1 MKSPDKSWSRSYSL
15 YVLVIL
21 MMVYMTS
28 QTDRFVLGIASY
40 QVSHDLRIGHM
51 TCYRNQSYDSDCGST
66 NCTDYLN
73 QTL

>member
-1 MKSPDKSWSRSYSL
+1 
-15 YVLVIL
+15 

-51 TCYRNQSYDSDCGST
+51 TCHRNQSYDSDCGST

-73 QTL
+73 KTL